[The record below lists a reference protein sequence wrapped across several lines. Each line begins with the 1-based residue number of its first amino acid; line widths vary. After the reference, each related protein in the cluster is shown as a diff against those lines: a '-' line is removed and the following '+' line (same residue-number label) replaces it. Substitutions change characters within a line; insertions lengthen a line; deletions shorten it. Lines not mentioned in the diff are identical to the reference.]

1 MVAPLQ
7 NPPLWPY
14 TTFFAI
20 PHACHGNFQKCP
32 TRSYGLWEMVINEFD
47 PREEPGKDLEEQISG
62 RIYWLAHVALPVSLV
77 DRICWI
83 RIIGTGSRYSFLNSC
98 LKQGCVS
105 GSALFYLALGRIN
118 HWCIGGFMNRRTR
131 EHENA
136 IIALRGP
143 VLRIRICNVHKG
155 RLRFIKQDPDP
166 Q

>member
-62 RIYWLAHVALPVSLV
+62 RTTGWQMLRFGFRLL
-77 DRICWI
+77 
-83 RIIGTGSRYSFLNSC
+83 TGS
-98 LKQGCVS
+98 VES
-105 GSALFYLALGRIN
+105 G
-118 HWCIGGFMNRRTR
+118 
-131 EHENA
+131 
-136 IIALRGP
+136 
-143 VLRIRICNVHKG
+143 
-155 RLRFIKQDPDP
+155 
-166 Q
+166 

>member
-20 PHACHGNFQKCP
+20 PHACHGNFQNCP

-77 DRICWI
+77 DRIC
-83 RIIGTGSRYSFLNSC
+83 
-98 LKQGCVS
+98 
-105 GSALFYLALGRIN
+105 
-118 HWCIGGFMNRRTR
+118 
-131 EHENA
+131 
-136 IIALRGP
+136 
-143 VLRIRICNVHKG
+143 
-155 RLRFIKQDPDP
+155 
-166 Q
+166 